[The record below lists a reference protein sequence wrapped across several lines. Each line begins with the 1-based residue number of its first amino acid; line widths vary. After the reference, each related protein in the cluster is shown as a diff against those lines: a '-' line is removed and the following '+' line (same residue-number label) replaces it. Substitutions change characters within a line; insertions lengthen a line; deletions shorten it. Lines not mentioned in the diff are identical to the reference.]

1 MPKVSFSAIQQARQG
16 YTPVRV
22 PTTFTCKH
30 SGLML
35 WTRHALVS
43 NAGVLIREVIDT
55 ILVIAPGEMDTVTV
69 DPLSDTRVLK
79 GDSQFPG
86 AKLIRFLAFDGEN
99 QDLRS
104 LELTNPNFN
113 SQSTAGSPQPVEYLR
128 LDQALIDKQTPITV
142 PFHYNIVRGVPPT
155 TALPADFVAAKD
167 WFLNIVLNFED
178 LDDPDFCQRI
188 LITAFDA
195 ASSPMFTMAF
205 PIPRLMI
212 LAGTKLRQQ
221 VIIGMELVSGVTSLK
236 IEEEGINTVPEMC
249 IWIYGAS
256 LDQMCSYRV
265 DDRAQSMKL
274 LRMRDMLNNPGKD
287 FAAEAVAQQRGER

>member
-1 MPKVSFSAIQQARQG
+1 
-16 YTPVRV
+16 
-22 PTTFTCKH
+22 
-30 SGLML
+30 ML
-35 WTRHALVS
+35 WTRHALIS

-86 AKLIRFLAFDGEN
+86 AKLIRFLAFDGMN

-104 LELTNPNFN
+104 IELTNPNFN
-113 SQSTAGSPQPVEYLR
+113 SESTAGSPQPVEYLR
-128 LDQALIDKQTPITV
+128 LDQALVDKQSPITV
-142 PFHYNIVRGVPPT
+142 PFHFNIVRGAPPT
-155 TALPADFVAAKD
+155 TALPADFIAAKD
-167 WFLNIVLNFED
+167 WFLNLVLNFED

-188 LITAFDA
+188 LVTAFDA
-195 ASSPMFTMAF
+195 ASKAMFTIAF

-212 LAGTKLRQQ
+212 LAGVKLRQQ
-221 VIIGMELVSGVTSLK
+221 VVLGMELVSGVSSLL
-236 IEEEGINTVPEMC
+236 IEEEGVGTVPEMC
-249 IWIYGAS
+249 IWVYGAA

-265 DDRAQSMKL
+265 DDRAQNMKL

-287 FAAEAVAQQRGER
+287 FTAESVPSARGGR